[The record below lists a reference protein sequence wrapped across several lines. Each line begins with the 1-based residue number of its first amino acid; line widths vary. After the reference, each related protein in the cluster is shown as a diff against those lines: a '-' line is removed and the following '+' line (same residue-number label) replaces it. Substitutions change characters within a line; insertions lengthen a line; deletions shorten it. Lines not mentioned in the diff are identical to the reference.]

1 MTFFS
6 QSVDITPAMAR
17 TLAMALKA
25 MNVEYYVAPY
35 EADAQLAFMYK
46 TGRADI
52 IFTEDS
58 DLIAFGVGRVFFKMD
73 NQGNGQEINIKNL
86 KKVPGFE

>member
-1 MTFFS
+1 M
-6 QSVDITPAMAR
+6 DITPAMAR
-17 TLAMALKA
+17 TLCLALRA

-46 TGRADI
+46 AGHVDI
-52 IFTEDS
+52 VFTEDS

-73 NQGNGQEINIKNL
+73 N
-86 KKVPGFE
+86 